1 MQSDNKMLLQN
12 LFKAAYQSCLAE
24 QAMPEHLANIQY
36 SDKVCIIGAGK
47 AAAEMAA
54 AAHAFFGEACYGTV
68 VTRYGYETEKDTG
81 AIEVLT
87 AGHPSPDQNSL
98 FAGQKLLDLV
108 KQTPSDVP
116 VVFLISGG
124 GSALACLPVEGLEFS
139 EKLAVH
145 QFLVKSGASITEIN
159 TVRKHLSALKGG
171 KLAAACQS
179 SMTSL
184 ILSDVV
190 GDDMSVIASGPTV
203 IDHTTAQ
210 QALDILIKYQYPVSD
225 KLEQILSRDTSVDTQ
240 YSHNTQNSTQNV
252 IIANANVAID
262 TAAKQA
268 HQLGI
273 KTHILSYDIEGDA
286 QQVAKEHAAIALE
299 YKRKG
304 ERILLLSGGEMTVK
318 AQNATGDG
326 GPNQE
331 YMLTMAMELNNTPG
345 ICAISCDTDGVDGSQ
360 DVAGAFIDE
369 STLTRAKQLGLEPRT
384 YLNTH
389 DSYHFFKQLDDLI
402 ITGPTNTNVNDFR
415 AIYVNG
421 MAD

>member
-1 MQSDNKMLLQN
+1 MHSDNKNLLQN
-12 LFKAAYQSCLAE
+12 LFKSAYQSCLAE
-24 QAMPEHLANIQY
+24 QAMPTHLSTIEY

-54 AAHAFFGEACYGTV
+54 AAHAYFGDACYGTV

-87 AGHPSPDQNSL
+87 AGHPSPDENSL
-98 FAGQKLLDLV
+98 LAGKKLLNLV
-108 KQTPSDVP
+108 EQTPNNIP

-124 GSALACLPVEGLEFS
+124 GSALACVPVDGLEFS

-171 KLAAACQS
+171 KLAAVCRS

-203 IDHTTAQ
+203 IDHTTPQ
-210 QALDILIKYQYPVSD
+210 QALDILTKYQYPVSG
-225 KLEQILSRDTSVDTQ
+225 KLEQILSRGTRVDTKHL
-240 YSHNTQNSTQNV
+240 HNTQNV

-262 TAAKQA
+262 AAANQA

-286 QQVAKEHAAIALE
+286 QQVAKAHAAIALE

-318 AQNATGDG
+318 AKNATGEG

-331 YMLTMAMELNNTPG
+331 YMLAMAMELDGISG
-345 ICAISCDTDGVDGSQ
+345 ICAISCDTDGVDGSK

-369 STLTRAKQLGLEPRT
+369 STLTRASKQGLSPDS
-384 YLNTH
+384 YLYNH
-389 DSYHFFKQLDDLI
+389 DSYHFFDQLDDLI